1 MPESSPV
8 LTALTRLAAIP
19 EVASSSDRAREVC
32 TQLRWH
38 EALRR
43 RIPEASAESRVRGAW
58 ASAEL
63 DGARSTA
70 SIVRDLMRGARER
83 SVDPDPSERVI
94 HGAIAATAET
104 EHLGQLV
111 TSSPRQAL
119 ARLHTVAAAQLVE
132 ESDQLGRPRVEGEGC
147 EEFADLGPAPT
158 GQELQQRLGGIIEL
172 MRSAGDAPALVVAA
186 IVHAEIAAT
195 RPFAVGN
202 GLVARAVERALIGQ
216 TGLDPTG
223 VAVPEAGHGHEGG
236 PAYLGSLN
244 GYVHGGQPGLVLW
257 LQHCGDSLV
266 AGAEEGWRI
275 ADSVRAGRIGREE

>member
-1 MPESSPV
+1 MPDPSP
-8 LTALTRLAAIP
+8 LLSALTTIAALP
-19 EVASSSDRAREVC
+19 EVSAASDDAREVC

-43 RIPEASAESRVRGAW
+43 RIPEAAAESRVRGAW

-70 SIVRDLMRGARER
+70 GIVRDLMRGARER
-83 SVDPDPSERVI
+83 NPQPDPAERVI
-94 HGAIAATAET
+94 HGAIAATTET
-104 EHLGQLV
+104 EHLGRLV
-111 TSSPRQAL
+111 THSPRQAL
-119 ARLHTVAAAQLVE
+119 ARLHTAAAAQLVE
-132 ESDQLGRPRVEGEGC
+132 DPDQLGRPRREGEGC

-158 GQELQQRLGGIIEL
+158 GDELRDRLNGIIEL
-172 MRSAGDAPALVVAA
+172 MGSASEAPALVVASV
-186 IVHAEIAAT
+186 VHAEIAMV

-202 GLVARAVERALIGQ
+202 GLVARAVERALIAE
-216 TGLDPTG
+216 TGLDPTS

-244 GYVHGGQPGLVLW
+244 GYAHGGQPGLVLW
-257 LQHCGDSLV
+257 LQHCGASLV

-275 ADSVRAGRIGREE
+275 ADSVRAGRIGS

>member
-1 MPESSPV
+1 MSDPKPHV
-8 LTALTRLAAIP
+8 AALAQLAALP
-19 EVASSSDRAREVC
+19 EVAAASDRSREVC

-43 RIPEASAESRVRGAW
+43 RIPEAAAESRVRGAW

-70 SIVRDLMRGARER
+70 SIVRDLMRGARTR
-83 SVDPDPSERVI
+83 SPEPDPAERVI

-104 EHLGQLV
+104 EHLRPLV
-111 TSSPRQAL
+111 VRSPSQAL
-119 ARLHTVAAAQLVE
+119 ARLHTAAAAELVDDP
-132 ESDQLGRPRVEGEGC
+132 DQLGRPRREGEGC

-158 GQELQQRLGGIIEL
+158 GAELRRRLTGIIEL
-172 MRSAGDAPALVVAA
+172 MQGAGGAPALVLAS
-186 IVHAEIAAT
+186 IVHAEIAT
-195 RPFAVGN
+195 VRPFVVGN
-202 GLVARAVERALIGQ
+202 GLVARAVERALIAA

-244 GYVHGGQPGLVLW
+244 GYVHGGQPGVVLW
-257 LQHCGDSLV
+257 LTHCGDSLV
-266 AGAEEGWRI
+266 AGAEEGWRV
-275 ADSVRAGRIGREE
+275 ADSVRAGRIG

>member
-1 MPESSPV
+1 MANPSPL
-8 LTALTRLAAIP
+8 LTALSSIAELP
-19 EVASSSDRAREVC
+19 EVAAASEQAREVC

-43 RIPEASAESRVRGAW
+43 RIPEAAAESRVRGAW

-83 SVDPDPSERVI
+83 NPEPDPAERVI
-94 HGAIAATAET
+94 HGAISATAET
-104 EHLGQLV
+104 EHLRQLI
-111 TSSPRQAL
+111 TRSPGQAL
-119 ARLHTVAAAQLVE
+119 ARLHTVAAAQLVDDH
-132 ESDQLGRPRVEGEGC
+132 DQLGRPRREGEGC
-147 EEFADLGPAPT
+147 EEFADLGVAPT
-158 GQELQQRLGGIIEL
+158 GAELRDRLGGIIEL
-172 MRSAGDAPALVVAA
+172 MQGASEAPALVVAS
-186 IVHAEIAAT
+186 IVHAEIT
-195 RPFAVGN
+195 TVRPFVVGN
-202 GLVARAVERALIGQ
+202 GLVARAVERALIAE

-223 VAVPEAGHGHEGG
+223 VTVPEAGHGHEGG

-257 LQHCGDSLV
+257 LKHCGDSLV

-275 ADSVRAGRIGREE
+275 ADSVRAGRIG

>member
-1 MPESSPV
+1 MSDPTPLV
-8 LTALTRLAAIP
+8 KALTQLADIP
-19 EVASSSDRAREVC
+19 EVSEASERARDVC

-70 SIVRDLMRGARER
+70 TIVRDLMRGARER
-83 SVDPDPSERVI
+83 SPEPDPAERVI

-104 EHLGQLV
+104 EHIKALV
-111 TSSPRQAL
+111 TTAPGQAL
-119 ARLHTVAAAQLVE
+119 ARLHMAAAAQLVDDD
-132 ESDQLGRPRVEGEGC
+132 DQLGRPRREGEGC

-158 GQELQQRLGGIIEL
+158 GVELRDRLNGIIEL
-172 MRSAGDAPALVVAA
+172 MQSASSAPALVVAS
-186 IVHAEIAAT
+186 IVHAEIAMV
-195 RPFAVGN
+195 RPFVVGN
-202 GLVARAVERALIGQ
+202 GLVARAVERSLITA

-244 GYVHGGQPGLVLW
+244 GYVHGGSPGVTLW
-257 LQHCGDSLV
+257 LRHCGDSLV
-266 AGAEEGWRI
+266 AGAEEGWRV
-275 ADSVRAGRIGREE
+275 ADSVRAGRLG

>member
-1 MPESSPV
+1 MRVANPSPALSA
-8 LTALTRLAAIP
+8 LTAIAALP
-19 EVASSSDRAREVC
+19 EVSAASEHAREVC

-83 SVDPDPSERVI
+83 SPDPDPAERVI
-94 HGAIAATAET
+94 HGAIAATSET
-104 EHLGQLV
+104 ESLGQLV
-111 TSSPRQAL
+111 TRSPGQAL
-119 ARLHTVAAAQLVE
+119 ARLHTVAAAQLVDDT
-132 ESDQLGRPRVEGEGC
+132 DQLGRPRREGEGC
-147 EEFADLGPAPT
+147 EEFADLGAAPS
-158 GQELQQRLGGIIEL
+158 GHELRDRLNGIIEL
-172 MRSAGDAPALVVAA
+172 MQGASEAPALVVASV
-186 IVHAEIAAT
+186 VHAEIT
-195 RPFAVGN
+195 TVRPFVVGN
-202 GLVARAVERALIGQ
+202 GLVARAVERALIAE

-275 ADSVRAGRIGREE
+275 ADSVRAGRIG

>member
-1 MPESSPV
+1 MPDPSP
-8 LTALTRLAAIP
+8 LIKALTELADIP
-19 EVASSSDRAREVC
+19 EVSAASERAREVC

-43 RIPEASAESRVRGAW
+43 RIPEAAAESRVRGAW

-70 SIVRDLMRGARER
+70 TIVRDLMRGARER
-83 SVDPDPSERVI
+83 SPQPDPAERVI

-104 EHLGQLV
+104 EHVTSLV
-111 TSSPRQAL
+111 TRAPGQAL
-119 ARLHTVAAAQLVE
+119 ARLHTAAAAQLVDE
-132 ESDQLGRPRVEGEGC
+132 NDQLGRPRRAGEGC

-158 GQELQQRLGGIIEL
+158 GDELRDRLSGIIEL
-172 MRSAGDAPALVVAA
+172 MQSASSAPALVVAS
-186 IVHAEIAAT
+186 IVHAEIAMV
-195 RPFAVGN
+195 RPFVVGN
-202 GLVARAVERALIGQ
+202 GLVARAVERSLITA

-244 GYVHGGQPGLVLW
+244 GYVHGGSAGVSLW
-257 LQHCGDSLV
+257 LRHCGDSLV
-266 AGAEEGWRI
+266 AGAEEGWRV
-275 ADSVRAGRIGREE
+275 ADSVRAGRLG

>member
-1 MPESSPV
+1 MGVADPSP
-8 LTALTRLAAIP
+8 LLSALTTIAALP
-19 EVASSSDRAREVC
+19 EVAAASANAREVC

-43 RIPEASAESRVRGAW
+43 RIPEAAAESRVRGAW

-83 SVDPDPSERVI
+83 SPQPDPAERVI
-94 HGAIAATAET
+94 HGAISATSET
-104 EHLGQLV
+104 EHLGPLI
-111 TSSPRQAL
+111 TRSPGQAL
-119 ARLHTVAAAQLVE
+119 ARLHTVAAAQLVDDH
-132 ESDQLGRPRVEGEGC
+132 DQLGRPRREGEGC

-158 GQELQQRLGGIIEL
+158 GAELRDRLNGIIEL
-172 MRSAGDAPALVVAA
+172 MQGASEAPALVVAS
-186 IVHAEIAAT
+186 IVHAEIT
-195 RPFAVGN
+195 TVRPFVVGN
-202 GLVARAVERALIGQ
+202 GLVARAVERALIAE

-223 VAVPEAGHGHEGG
+223 VVVPEAGHGHEGG

-257 LQHCGDSLV
+257 LQHCGDSVV

-275 ADSVRAGRIGREE
+275 ADSVRAGRIG

>member
-1 MPESSPV
+1 VPDTSPLV
-8 LTALTRLAAIP
+8 AALTQLAALP
-19 EVASSSDRAREVC
+19 EVAAASDHAREVC

-70 SIVRDLMRGARER
+70 SIVREIMMGARGR
-83 SVDPDPSERVI
+83 SAEPDPAERVI

-104 EHLGQLV
+104 EHLRDLV
-111 TSSPRQAL
+111 THSPGQAL
-119 ARLHTVAAAQLVE
+119 ARLHTAAAAQLVDDR
-132 ESDQLGRPRVEGEGC
+132 DQLGRPRVEGEGC
-147 EEFADLGPAPT
+147 DEFADLGPAPT
-158 GQELQQRLGGIIEL
+158 GEELRRRLDGIIEL
-172 MRSAGDAPALVVAA
+172 MRSASEAPALVVAS
-186 IVHAEIAAT
+186 IVHAEIAT
-195 RPFAVGN
+195 VRPFVVGN
-202 GLVARAVERALIGQ
+202 GLVARAVERALIAA

-244 GYVHGGQPGLVLW
+244 GYVHGGAPGVSLW
-257 LQHCGDSLV
+257 LKHCGDSLV
-266 AGAEEGWRI
+266 AGAEEGWRV
-275 ADSVRAGRIGREE
+275 AESVRAGRLG

>member
-1 MPESSPV
+1 MRVPDSSPLV
-8 LTALTRLAAIP
+8 TALTQLAEIP
-19 EVASSSDRAREVC
+19 EVAQASDRAREVC
-32 TQLRWH
+32 TNLRWH

-70 SIVRDLMRGARER
+70 SIVRELMMGARER
-83 SVDPDPSERVI
+83 TPDPDPAERVI
-94 HGAIAATAET
+94 HGAIAATAES
-104 EHLGQLV
+104 EHLRDLV
-111 TSSPRQAL
+111 TRAPGQAL
-119 ARLHTVAAAQLVE
+119 ARLHTAAAAELVE
-132 ESDQLGRPRVEGEGC
+132 DRDQLGRPRVEGEGC

-158 GQELQQRLGGIIEL
+158 GAELRQRLDGIIEL
-172 MRSAGDAPALVVAA
+172 MRSASAAPALVVAS

-195 RPFAVGN
+195 RPFVVGN
-202 GLVARAVERALIGQ
+202 GLVARAVERALIAA

-244 GYVHGGQPGLVLW
+244 GYVHGGAPGVSLW
-257 LQHCGDSLV
+257 LTHCGDSLV
-266 AGAEEGWRI
+266 AGAEEGWRV
-275 ADSVRAGRIGREE
+275 ADSVRSGRLG

>member
-1 MPESSPV
+1 MSTPGPV
-8 LTALTRLAAIP
+8 VSALTELAGLP
-19 EVASSSDRAREVC
+19 EVAAASDRAREVC

-43 RIPEASAESRVRGAW
+43 RIPEAAAESRVRGAW

-70 SIVRDLMRGARER
+70 TIVRDLMRGARER
-83 SVDPDPSERVI
+83 NPDPDPSERVI
-94 HGAIAATAET
+94 HGAISAIAET
-104 EHLGQLV
+104 EHLRPLV
-111 TSSPRQAL
+111 ATSPRQAL
-119 ARLHTVAAAQLVE
+119 ARLHTAAAAQLVT
-132 ESDQLGRPRVEGEGC
+132 DRAQLGRPRLAGEGC

-158 GQELQQRLGGIIEL
+158 GGELDERLAGIVEL
-172 MRSAGDAPALVVAA
+172 MASASDAPALVVAA
-186 IVHAEIAAT
+186 IVHAEIAAV
-195 RPFAVGN
+195 RPFTVGN
-202 GLVARAVERALIGQ
+202 GLVARAVERSLVAA

-244 GYVHGGQPGLVLW
+244 GYVHGGQPGVLLW
-257 LQHCGDSLV
+257 LTHCGDSLV

-275 ADSVRAGRIGREE
+275 ADSVRAGRIH